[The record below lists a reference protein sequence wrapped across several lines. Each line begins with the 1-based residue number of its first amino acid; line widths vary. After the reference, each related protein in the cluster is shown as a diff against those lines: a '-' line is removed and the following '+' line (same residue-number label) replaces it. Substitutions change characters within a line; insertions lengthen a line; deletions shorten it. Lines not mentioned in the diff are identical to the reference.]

1 MEQLET
7 PLATPPSEE
16 NTFTSYEELEERVIL
31 YGFSSIIGGISNSE
45 RGRSNSSSSAS
56 SNDLTFITF

>member
-31 YGFSSIIGGISNSE
+31 YGFSSIIGGVSSE